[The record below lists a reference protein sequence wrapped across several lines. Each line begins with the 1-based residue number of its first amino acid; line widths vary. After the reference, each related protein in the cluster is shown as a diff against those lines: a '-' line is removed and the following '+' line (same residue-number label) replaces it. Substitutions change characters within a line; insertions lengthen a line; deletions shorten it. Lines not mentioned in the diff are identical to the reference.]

1 MGGRGAG
8 IGVKANGE
16 NRDRLRRKRRAIVG
30 RRFVIMKS
38 LIGILTGVVI
48 MVLVFS
54 CATVPKEPLAS
65 GEVRLLSMDI
75 LGAGVEANS
84 SFAVNVFF
92 EAAGNPQIKKACFSE
107 SKEGPYC
114 FDVSDISYLTLG
126 TKRAFQVY
134 LPGLSVGSHRVECYA
149 EYIRD
154 GQTRKTNVVFTQIT
168 AGVHQ

>member
-1 MGGRGAG
+1 
-8 IGVKANGE
+8 
-16 NRDRLRRKRRAIVG
+16 
-30 RRFVIMKS
+30 MKS

-48 MVLVFS
+48 MVLIFP
-54 CATVPKEPLAS
+54 CTTVPKEPLAS
-65 GEVRLLSMDI
+65 GEVRLLSMDT

-92 EAAGNPQIKKACFSE
+92 EAAGNSQIKKACFSE

-114 FDVSDISYLTLG
+114 FDVSDRSYVTLG

-154 GQTRKTNVVFTQIT
+154 GETRKTNVIVSEISV
-168 AGVHQ
+168 GYSR